1 MSQAEFDEYASSYE
15 KLLQD
20 PLRDHFSRDASRF
33 FHERKR
39 DLIRAYFRQ
48 RSINTHSMVY
58 LDLGCGK
65 GDLLSLLRDDFSRLA
80 GCDPSPGMLKTIQ
93 GAETRVQT
101 DSDAIPFG
109 NAEFDF
115 VTAACV
121 YHHVPPAARLALS
134 REVSR
139 VLKPGGT
146 FAIIEHNPY
155 NPATRLIVSRTP
167 VDADAILL
175 TRREASRH
183 MCAAGFSP
191 QMSRYF
197 LYFPEFV
204 YRRTGD
210 AAERWF
216 GKIPLGGQY
225 AVFATK
231 NVARPG

>member
-1 MSQAEFDEYASSYE
+1 MSHAEFDEYASSYE

-20 PLRDHFSRDASRF
+20 PLRDCFSGDASRF

-48 RSINTHSMVY
+48 RKIDTHSMAY

-65 GDLLSLLRDDFSRLA
+65 GNLLSLLRDDFSRLA
-80 GCDPSPGMLKTIQ
+80 GCDPSPDMLKAIQ
-93 GAETRVQT
+93 GVETRVQT
-101 DSDAIPFG
+101 DIDKIPFG

-115 VTAACV
+115 VTAVCV
-121 YHHVPPAARLALS
+121 YHHVPVTARLLLT
-134 REVSR
+134 RDVSR

-155 NPATRLIVSRTP
+155 NPATRLIVSRTR

-175 TRREASRH
+175 TRREANRQ
-183 MCAAGFSP
+183 MRGAGFSP
-191 QMSRYF
+191 LMSRYF

-204 YRRTGD
+204 YRHAGD
-210 AAERWF
+210 EAEKWF

-231 NVARPG
+231 NVTNSE